1 MLMLRKGL
9 VMYLSVWMLLVGV
22 LVPLEGFAMLV
33 PSDGIMQVTT
43 AQASLEAKL
52 VNQRLAELG
61 LSQADIQARMAGLT
75 DEQLH
80 QFAQNL
86 DGLQMGG
93 DVLLIL
99 GIVAAVILVLALI
112 TGVTHGAGGH
122 HDGHA
127 AVDTGHSTV
136 SHVH

>member
-1 MLMLRKGL
+1 MLRKGL
-9 VMYLSVWMLLVGV
+9 VLYLSVWVLVVGV
-22 LVPLEGFAMLV
+22 LVPLEGLAMLA
-33 PSDGIMQVTT
+33 PSDGTVQGTHMMTT
-43 AQASLEAKL
+43 QATLEAKL

-61 LSQADIQARMAGLT
+61 LSQDEIQARTSGLT

-112 TGVTHGAGGH
+112 TGVTHGAGH
-122 HDGHA
+122 HDSHA
-127 AVDTGHSTV
+127 AVDTGHTTA